1 MTLGVLCVFRN
12 PSQPS
17 YFEPWS
23 EFYGGGLEHIEEM
36 ERLGFD
42 AVNFAEHH
50 GDPDGYNPVL
60 LAEQLAVLDILSG
73 RRIHTGFGQVRQTFN
88 VEFPMLGVNPKH
100 RPLLFEGGLEIIR
113 RGWADDDPFDYRGKR
128 YNLDGV
134 WINPEP
140 LQDLHPPM
148 YVVAPFS
155 SPPAMD
161 RVARMGLDVGAAP
174 DKIYLVATK
183 AGMTWQQSAE
193 YMWNFID
200 QVAPAVCN
208 LAPERHSAA
217 STAAH

>member
-1 MTLGVLCVFRN
+1 MKFGLLYDFRD
-12 PSQPS
+12 PSQPD
-17 YFEPWS
+17 YFEPWP

-36 ERLGFD
+36 ERLCF
-42 AVNFAEHH
+42 H
-50 GDPDGYNPVL
+50 
-60 LAEQLAVLDILSG
+60 AVLDILSG
-73 RRIHTGFGQVRQTFN
+73 RRIDTGFGQVGQTFN
-88 VEFPMLGVNPKH
+88 MEFPMLGVNPKH

-113 RGWADDDPFDYRGKR
+113 RGWTDDVPFDYRGKR

-193 YMWNFID
+193 YTRNFIE

-208 LAPERHSAA
+208 LVPERHSAA
-217 STAAH
+217 GTTAH